1 MPPKKGKVVSKK
13 RGPRTSEEDDHQLT
27 QTDIQY
33 NPEII
38 ANLLQELE
46 KQVES
51 KCSQIQKDT
60 DFMISSIQQAFQ
72 LELIK
77 LPKQVQQ
84 MSVRRFKEEY
94 GDSLEA
100 VTRGAMS
107 TKPSNSVMQANAAKE
122 NRNIQQREVFQT
134 PSHKGNNSKVM
145 QTPSQRGPR
154 EGEQLVSANG
164 SPLGEFT
171 VKKAPR
177 QQTVPSTPSVYLPLP
192 SGNVL
197 EINETTDDLSNYDE
211 DIENMSHETKTETLK
226 NMQSVMDNMQALMA
240 KLAKPSKV

>member
-1 MPPKKGKVVSKK
+1 MPPKKKIIGKK
-13 RGPRTSEEDDHQLT
+13 RGPRNSEEDDHQLT

-38 ANLLQELE
+38 ANLLQDLE

-84 MSVRRFKEEY
+84 MSVRRFKDEY

-107 TKPSNSVMQANAAKE
+107 TKPPISLLQANAAKE
-122 NRNIQQREVFQT
+122 NKNIQQREVFQT
-134 PSHKGNNSKVM
+134 PSHKGSAKVM

-154 EGEQLVSANG
+154 EGEEIVSANG

-177 QQTVPSTPSVYLPLP
+177 QQTVPSTPSVYVPLP

-197 EINETTDDLSNYDE
+197 EINENRDDLASYDE
-211 DIENMSHETKTETLK
+211 DIENMSQETKTETLK